1 MLIDNAHVE
10 SIIAMLHCDQLDGV
24 HLKVTPP
31 HMKTWSMSINDGKA
45 ALDTPP
51 DGLIVTL
58 LPSKSGTHNPLRPGN
73 PAKFENPNSSSEVT
87 PSLAPALAPASAP
100 HLGPPMHPAF
110 PQYVGLP
117 YYYNPYPYI
126 HPSLPTAPSPSRS
139 TQFSDSIEEQD
150 PLEQLIMYFAF
161 LVARSPMQSAA
172 LNIAK
177 GTLME
182 EGHTFKTLEKLSQ
195 ADLEKAGIK
204 AGMAMQ
210 LKSYTDLFKHKMMS
224 HG

>member
-1 MLIDNAHVE
+1 
-10 SIIAMLHCDQLDGV
+10 
-24 HLKVTPP
+24 
-31 HMKTWSMSINDGKA
+31 MKTWSMSINNGKA

-204 AGMAMQ
+204 AGIAMQ
-210 LKSYTDLFKHKMMS
+210 LKSYTDLFKRKMMS